1 MDGGGRTPLDFLL
14 PDGGEQGEG
23 GRASSATSPISDAL
37 VTGASEEKAVV
48 RGSIERCLNMCERES
63 AAWEGRVARLRSD
76 HRSRLH
82 RAAREYKKRLAIK
95 DLALAEL
102 ARESRRTDASATSP
116 ISDALVTGASEE
128 KAVVRGSIER
138 CLNMCERESAAWEGR
153 VARLRSDHRSRL
165 HRAAREYKKRLAI
178 KDLALAE
185 LARESRRTDARVQ
198 ELLNEIQDRDL
209 KIGRKIRA
217 EEALMTQVTGLD
229 GEIMELKG
237 RNLTLVDMVSEL
249 EGTVER
255 NEFKIDQYNNK
266 VSDLT
271 SDLKHIC
278 SLHEGVTHSELVMA
292 EANMTRA
299 ANAQIRLADRLRK
312 QRDAVRSMLDHRDID
327 MPVGASNSVVGEVLG
342 GIVGGEAEDDL
353 NFKDIEDSDEDGVG
367 SGATT
372 TTEEDDPA
380 DQSMGDVA
388 EMVAAT
394 AAKFLEVE

>member
-23 GRASSATSPISDAL
+23 GRAS
-37 VTGASEEKAVV
+37 
-48 RGSIERCLNMCERES
+48 
-63 AAWEGRVARLRSD
+63 
-76 HRSRLH
+76 
-82 RAAREYKKRLAIK
+82 
-95 DLALAEL
+95 
-102 ARESRRTDASATSP
+102 SATSP